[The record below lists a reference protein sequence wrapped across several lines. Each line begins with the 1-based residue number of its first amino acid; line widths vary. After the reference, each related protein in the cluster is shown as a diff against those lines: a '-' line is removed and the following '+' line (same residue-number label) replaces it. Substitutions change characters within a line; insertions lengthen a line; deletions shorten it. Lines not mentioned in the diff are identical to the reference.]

1 MARCNRIGSDCWL
14 SEVAWV
20 IKISNC
26 CEWHW
31 YRPRYRNIIVLPLC
45 LSPHALTLYYALLMS
60 FITCNYGAWNYSWQF
75 YNRSPE
81 LWMIQFCVNNS
92 YGHPLWLY
100 MVLSTNRKYSFC
112 FNFFFWV
119 VRNRCQIH
127 TRDSTIAIDISDGQF
142 LRLPTNFFGIGQD
155 IYNFVT
161 FHSGSNFMKKLL
173 TFFSFAYETELHH
186 NVDLYRLHT
195 LKYLINEYL
204 V

>member
-45 LSPHALTLYYALLMS
+45 LSPHWHYTMHYWCLLLHATMALGTTPGS
-60 FITCNYGAWNYSWQF
+60 FTIDRLNCEWSNFAWIIHMATHCDFIWFSAQTGNILFASISFSGWY
-75 YNRSPE
+75 E
-81 LWMIQFCVNNS
+81 IV
-92 YGHPLWLY
+92 
-100 MVLSTNRKYSFC
+100 VKY
-112 FNFFFWV
+112 
-119 VRNRCQIH
+119 IH
-127 TRDSTIAIDISDGQF
+127 TRDSTIAIGISDGQF

-161 FHSGSNFMKKLL
+161 FHSGSNFIKKLL
-173 TFFSFAYETELHH
+173 TFFSFAYETELNH